1 MKKVALKI
9 FILTLSMFYCCK
21 IYAFEIQ
28 NIEQENERINFLG
41 TQIDKCKD
49 DFLEAQKN
57 NNYDNG
63 SYNHYKKFMTNNEQV
78 RDCYEGIAKIIFK
91 EFYNDK
97 YEEMIEQYKNFV
109 ENTYQRYVLAYGYS
123 KYCRK
128 NCGLLPEMKA
138 TQSTTY
144 DIQSYLINILDSL
157 EKFATTY
164 SD

>member
-9 FILTLSMFYCCK
+9 FILILSMFYCCK

-63 SYNHYKKFMTNNEQV
+63 S
-78 RDCYEGIAKIIFK
+78 II
-91 EFYNDK
+91 
-97 YEEMIEQYKNFV
+97 ITKN
-109 ENTYQRYVLAYGYS
+109 L
-123 KYCRK
+123 
-128 NCGLLPEMKA
+128 
-138 TQSTTY
+138 
-144 DIQSYLINILDSL
+144 
-157 EKFATTY
+157 
-164 SD
+164 